1 MNPQEATGPLTVK
14 SGTLGFDWGA
24 TWANGTEVYL
34 KGGTH
39 KVGAES
45 VSKMFS
51 RKVNLVV
58 TGGALDLA
66 AGETATVRSVKL
78 NGEFVPAGTY
88 TKGDG
93 YDFLTGDGSLRVR
106 NSSDQTGLML
116 QVR

>member
-24 TWANGTEVYL
+24 TWAKGTEVNL
-34 KGGTH
+34 EGGTL

-45 VSKMFS
+45 VSKMF
-51 RKVNLVV
+51 
-58 TGGALDLA
+58 
-66 AGETATVRSVKL
+66 
-78 NGEFVPAGTY
+78 VPAGTY
-88 TKGDG
+88 TK
-93 YDFLTGDGSLRVR
+93 GDGSLRVR